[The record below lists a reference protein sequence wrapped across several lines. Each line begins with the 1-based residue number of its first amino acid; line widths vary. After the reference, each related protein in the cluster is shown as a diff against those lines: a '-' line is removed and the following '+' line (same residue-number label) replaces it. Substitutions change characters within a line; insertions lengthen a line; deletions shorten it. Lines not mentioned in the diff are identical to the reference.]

1 MRRFA
6 AVALVALVVG
16 GCGEPPPPPPSRVEV
31 AAPARAEA
39 AAMTPDELA
48 ETRRKAGFQDSA
60 ALAEERAAARERV
73 ARVYVHTH
81 LAEYRAVVK
90 QLRQSADE
98 IDRAARRWVKAGDPQ
113 RAYERWRG
121 GFRRRSERIVIAY
134 ERLVDDG
141 IDGGQA
147 QLLLAQ
153 AYRRWEDL
161 KEDLG
166 GTVAED
172 QRFAGMVA
180 GLREALD
187 AVARLLDDIE
197 HDEELQ
203 TAAG

>member
-1 MRRFA
+1 
-6 AVALVALVVG
+6 LVVS
-16 GCGEPPPPPPSRVEV
+16 GCGEEPPPPPPPHVEV
-31 AAPARAEA
+31 AAPARAQP
-39 AAMTPDELA
+39 AAMTPDELV
-48 ETRRKAGFQDSA
+48 ETRRKSGFQDPA

-73 ARVYVHTH
+73 ARVYVRSH
-81 LAEYRAVVK
+81 LAEYRGVVK

-98 IDRAARRWVKAGDPQ
+98 IDRAARRWLKAGDPQ

-121 GFRRRSERIVIAY
+121 GFRRRSERITVSY
-134 ERLVDDG
+134 QRLVDDG

-166 GTVAED
+166 GNVAED
-172 QRFAGMVA
+172 GRFAGLVA

-197 HDEELQ
+197 HDEELP
-203 TAAG
+203 T

>member
-6 AVALVALVVG
+6 AVALVVT
-16 GCGEPPPPPPSRVEV
+16 GCGEREPPPAPSRVEL
-31 AAPARAEA
+31 AAPAHTEA

-73 ARVYVHTH
+73 ARVYVRSH
-81 LAEYRAVVK
+81 LAEYRSVVK

-98 IDRAARRWVKAGDPQ
+98 IDRAARRWLKAGDPQ

-121 GFRRRSERIVIAY
+121 GFRRRSERITTAY
-134 ERLVDDG
+134 ERLGDDG

-166 GTVAED
+166 GNVAADE
-172 QRFAGMVA
+172 RFAGLVA